1 MFNDCENNYRYRQS
15 TDIVAR
21 IVRQLVQAN
30 ENMSGNVLKTI
41 FTIPKVKEQICM
53 HKVKSLLKTL
63 KIIYTDV
70 IKYKFGNIDLIF
82 VPTNLRRELTRDQL
96 PVFVISYI
104 GLEHVYPMPGE
115 KYLSISANSCLDHCV
130 GTL

>member
-1 MFNDCENNYRYRQS
+1 
-15 TDIVAR
+15 
-21 IVRQLVQAN
+21 
-30 ENMSGNVLKTI
+30 
-41 FTIPKVKEQICM
+41 M

-70 IKYKFGNIDLIF
+70 IKYKFGNIDIIF
-82 VPTNLRRELTRDQL
+82 APTNLRRELTRDQL
-96 PVFVISYI
+96 PVFVISYV

-115 KYLSISANSCLDHCV
+115 KYLSLSANSCLDHCV